1 MNFGEQFRQSMAS
14 KRARAPNKR
23 LVCTESYHLLIGE
36 SPILVTVRWPG
47 SRHPVQSGDRMV
59 RVEKP
64 YVTMETSN
72 HKQLNKSSVLTNSA
86 QQMMPLEPC
95 IFFTPIFTFTDTNS
109 LIFQLDHCGG
119 GFWDS
124 TGGVAYYERHSQ
136 LITIFPPRR
145 GGWIKV
151 QKHDYSS
158 TGWRI
163 NCTEFLWCPG
173 GAREFTGIK
182 ATLFSFEAPP
192 MFTSGSLTY
201 AI

>member
-1 MNFGEQFRQSMAS
+1 MAS

-95 IFFTPIFTFTDTNS
+95 IFFSPILTFTVS
-109 LIFQLDHCGG
+109 HLLI
-119 GFWDS
+119 
-124 TGGVAYYERHSQ
+124 
-136 LITIFPPRR
+136 
-145 GGWIKV
+145 
-151 QKHDYSS
+151 
-158 TGWRI
+158 
-163 NCTEFLWCPG
+163 
-173 GAREFTGIK
+173 
-182 ATLFSFEAPP
+182 
-192 MFTSGSLTY
+192 
-201 AI
+201 